1 MRADRK
7 SRACA
12 YLALVVAVSG
22 CTPPV
27 RQYDIKNQAL
37 TCEQANDYALRT
49 LQGMGFNISG
59 FEPAGIGRPG
69 VLRGSRDEGQKWA
82 QVVTVEITCTGQGA
96 DFNPYEDGKWLG
108 QVDFK
113 RAFYMSF
120 TAVAAQSAANAATA
134 REEARRPPTE
144 KKGQGLQVL
153 LSPVRGLGAKLD
165 FDVDIACGGVLPVIV
180 TVNNLTPRT
189 YKIDPADI
197 VLVQKDGTRVH
208 PLLVDAAAQH
218 IAAQPA
224 KDGAAPLPDAGEVQR
239 RLQAKLL
246 TTTVLPENQ
255 TAKGYL
261 FYPLADYVKGRVTL
275 EDKESEETEGFVVE
289 F

>member
-1 MRADRK
+1 MK
-7 SRACA
+7 SVGVCLL
-12 YLALVVAVSG
+12 LALALAA

-27 RQYDIKNQAL
+27 RQYDIKNQVL

-49 LQGMGFNISG
+49 LQAMGFAISA
-59 FEPAGIGRPG
+59 FEPASIGHPG
-69 VLRGSRDEGQKWA
+69 ALHGSRDEGQKWA
-82 QVVTVEITCTGQGA
+82 QVVTVEITCTGHGA

-120 TAVAAQSAANAATA
+120 TAIAAQSAANAATA
-134 REEARRPPTE
+134 REEARRPPSE
-144 KKGQGLQVL
+144 KKGKGLQVL

-165 FDVDIACGGVLPVIV
+165 FDVDVAAGGVLPVVV
-180 TVNNLTPRT
+180 TVSNNTPRT
-189 YKIDPADI
+189 YKIDPGDI
-197 VLVQKDGTRVH
+197 VLVQKDGTRIH
-208 PLLVDAAAQH
+208 PLSIDEAAPR
-218 IAAQPA
+218 IAAQPT
-224 KDGAAPLPDAGEVQR
+224 KEGAPPPPDVAELRR

-246 TTTVLPENQ
+246 STTVIAANQ
-255 TAKGYL
+255 AAKGYL
-261 FYPLADYVKGRVTL
+261 FYPLADYVKGRITL